1 MDKAMLKTIVRLTI
15 PAITEYSLQTLLN
28 YADYVMVG
36 DLGVTASAA
45 IGLTSEV
52 TWLLKGSVS
61 AVSVGVLAYIAAAIG
76 AGEKKQ
82 IKTAS
87 VQAVFASLTIGAVM
101 MILSLVLAPF
111 IPVWLGADNNITK
124 AAGGYFAVANSTFLF
139 LSMNMVL
146 GSAIKASG
154 DMKTS
159 LYINGGVNIL
169 NIILNYFL
177 IYPSR
182 TLYLFSHRLQIVG
195 AGMGVYGA
203 AAGTALST
211 VAGGIL
217 MLAAL
222 YRSPLLSPKG
232 CSKKLD
238 KTIIKEYVSVGI
250 PSMLTRFTNSSGRII
265 FTAIV
270 AQLGTLMYS
279 AHTISFT
286 AESAFYIPCVG
297 MMSVVSTM
305 AGNIKGEG
313 NREKLDRLTKMFC
326 IIASSVMLIM
336 SVLMFIFADGLFKI
350 FTNDEYV
357 LSTAPHLL
365 KIAAVNEPF
374 FAVSLILESIFNGIG
389 KTKLPFAASAVS
401 QWTFRVGGSIIC
413 LKVLGFGVEAAWV
426 CMISDNIFR
435 CILLAAAYRFSKK
448 DHIGHKKCAV
458 E

>member
-124 AAGGYFAVANSTFLF
+124 TAGGYFAVSNSTFLF

-154 DMKTS
+154 DMKAS

-182 TLYLFSHRLQIVG
+182 TLYLFSH
-195 AGMGVYGA
+195 
-203 AAGTALST
+203 
-211 VAGGIL
+211 
-217 MLAAL
+217 
-222 YRSPLLSPKG
+222 SP
-232 CSKKLD
+232 
-238 KTIIKEYVSVGI
+238 
-250 PSMLTRFTNSSGRII
+250 
-265 FTAIV
+265 
-270 AQLGTLMYS
+270 
-279 AHTISFT
+279 
-286 AESAFYIPCVG
+286 
-297 MMSVVSTM
+297 
-305 AGNIKGEG
+305 
-313 NREKLDRLTKMFC
+313 
-326 IIASSVMLIM
+326 
-336 SVLMFIFADGLFKI
+336 
-350 FTNDEYV
+350 
-357 LSTAPHLL
+357 
-365 KIAAVNEPF
+365 
-374 FAVSLILESIFNGIG
+374 
-389 KTKLPFAASAVS
+389 
-401 QWTFRVGGSIIC
+401 
-413 LKVLGFGVEAAWV
+413 
-426 CMISDNIFR
+426 
-435 CILLAAAYRFSKK
+435 
-448 DHIGHKKCAV
+448 
-458 E
+458 